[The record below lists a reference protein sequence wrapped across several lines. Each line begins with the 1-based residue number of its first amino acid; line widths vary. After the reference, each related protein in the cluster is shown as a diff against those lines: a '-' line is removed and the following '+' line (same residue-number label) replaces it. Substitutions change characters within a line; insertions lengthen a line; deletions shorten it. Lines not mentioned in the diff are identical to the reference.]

1 MKVFLVDDEVVIRE
15 GIRESFPWEDTSYT
29 LVGEA
34 PDGEMALP
42 MIRDTNPDI
51 VITDI
56 KMPFMDG
63 IDLCKVL
70 RTQMPW
76 IGIII
81 LSGYDEFEYARQCLQ
96 LGVREYLLKPIDA
109 EDLRKALDKVG
120 TQLQEEKKQREHAE
134 SLRAR
139 MNASAGGG
147 MTGANGS
154 AGGGTDARFLKE
166 KLIGSLFSDEAM
178 EEDAKN
184 ALKQLQAMGSPASA
198 AFYVVIDTAFSP
210 VEKGQEAAAT
220 LAEGSGG
227 IVHTSGSRTGTRLLT
242 LGDTA
247 RDVEERAYA
256 FASSLATELERSGCS
271 KIRIGIGEIVEK
283 PEEILGSFKKARH
296 IRHILEE
303 RPEEGA
309 LILGVREMGDSAGD
323 AGTPSVINEAKVYM
337 SQRFSDP
344 NLMLQ
349 DVAKAVNMSNSRFS
363 TVFSQQSGHT
373 FTEYLIFL
381 RLSKAKE
388 LLRTTDMKASQ
399 IAHETGYNDA
409 HYFSYIFK
417 KNTGMTPSEYR
428 QKNHNQPE

>member
-15 GIRESFPWEDTSYT
+15 GIRESFPWEDTPYT

-56 KMPFMDG
+56 RMPFMDG
-63 IDLCKVL
+63 IELCRTL

-76 IGIII
+76 IGIVI

-109 EDLRKALDKVG
+109 EDLRKALDKVSA
-120 TQLQEEKKQREHAE
+120 QLQEEKKQREHVE

-139 MNASAGGG
+139 M
-147 MTGANGS
+147 TGS
-154 AGGGTDARFLKE
+154 SGTDGRFLKE
-166 KLIGSLFSDEAM
+166 KLIGSLFSDESM
-178 EEDAKN
+178 EEDAQN
-184 ALKQLQAMGSPASA
+184 AMKQLQAMGSPLSASH
-198 AFYVVIDTAFSP
+198 YTVIDAAFSP
-210 VEKGQEAAAT
+210 VETGREAAAV

-227 IVHTSGSRTGTRLLT
+227 VVHTSGSRTGTRLLT
-242 LGDTA
+242 LGDSA
-247 RDVEERAYA
+247 RDAEEKAYA
-256 FASSLATELERSGCS
+256 FASSLVTELERAGCT
-271 KIRIGIGEIVEK
+271 KIRVGIGDIVEQ
-283 PEEILGSFKKARH
+283 PSEILQSFKTARH

-303 RPEEGA
+303 RPDETA
-309 LILGVREMGDSAGD
+309 LILGAREMGDSAGD
-323 AGTPSVINEAKVYM
+323 AGMHSVINEAKVYM
-337 SQRFSDP
+337 SQHFCDS

-363 TVFSQQSGHT
+363 TVFSQQSGQT
-373 FTEYLIFL
+373 FTEYLLFL
-381 RLSKAKE
+381 RMNKAKE
-388 LLRTTDMKASQ
+388 LLRTTDMRSSQ

-417 KNTGMTPSEYR
+417 KNVGMTPSDYR
-428 QKNHNQPE
+428 SQNNIQLE

>member
-15 GIRESFPWEDTSYT
+15 GIRESFPWDDTPYT

-63 IDLCKVL
+63 IELCRVL

-96 LGVREYLLKPIDA
+96 LGVREYLLKPIDSA
-109 EDLRKALDKVG
+109 DLRKILDKVG
-120 TQLQEEKKQREHAE
+120 AQLEEEKKQREHAE

-139 MNASAGGG
+139 MNSNADG
-147 MTGANGS
+147 
-154 AGGGTDARFLKE
+154 RFLKE

-178 EEDAKN
+178 EADAQN
-184 ALKQLQAMGSPASA
+184 ALNQLHAMGSPVNAS
-198 AFYVVIDTAFSP
+198 FYAVIDAAFSP

-227 IVHTSGSRTGTRLLT
+227 VVHASGSRTGTRLLT
-242 LGDTA
+242 LGDSA
-247 RDVEERAYA
+247 RDTEERAYA
-256 FASSLATELERSGCS
+256 FASSLVMELERTGCS
-271 KIRIGIGEIVEK
+271 KIRTGIGDIVEK
-283 PEEILGSFKKARH
+283 PADILKSFKTARH

-303 RPEEGA
+303 RPDKEP
-309 LILGVREMGDSAGD
+309 LILGVREMGDSAGEM
-323 AGTPSVINEAKVYM
+323 PSVISDAKVYM
-337 SQRFSDP
+337 SQHFCDP

-363 TVFSQQSGHT
+363 TVFSQQSGQT
-373 FTEYLIFL
+373 FTEYLIYL
-381 RLSKAKE
+381 RLNRAKE
-388 LLRTTDMKASQ
+388 LLRTTDMKSSQ

-417 KNTGMTPSEYR
+417 KNTGITPSEYR
-428 QKNHNQPE
+428 QQNQNQPE